1 MDITILFKACVKTVR
16 TTNKNLDLK
25 DTKTGILKLT
35 HKDANLKKAKDIL
48 KDISNLQQFFL
59 ENKFAYLN
67 VINYLS
73 TTKTMV
79 EADKEQID
87 TEAQKII
94 NLCTNNISVY
104 RADLL
109 KNVKSK
115 QLEEHYRNVL
125 SSLEAYLKSV
135 SKMYA
140 EAKAIRVKKVIET
153 HKLSKLETINVKR
166 EKSSDIIPKDDKK
179 QSAPEK
185 EVIVPPSPPPAEN
198 VEEELS
204 PEEIQMFESENEHL
218 YNELNSLSDEV
229 KHMESKVVHIAELQ
243 ELFTQKVLQQEKD
256 IERISTT
263 VSNTTDDMKLANEQ
277 IKQAI
282 QRNAGLRVWVL
293 FFLLVMSFSLLF
305 LDWYND

>member
-25 DTKTGILKLT
+25 DAKTGILKLT
-35 HKDANLKKAKDIL
+35 HKDVNLKKAKDIL

-73 TTKTMV
+73 TTKTMI
-79 EADKEQID
+79 EAEKEQID

-104 RADLL
+104 REELL
-109 KNVKSK
+109 RNIKSK
-115 QLEEHYRNVL
+115 QLEEHYTNVL
-125 SSLEAYLKSV
+125 TSLERTKSID
-135 SKMYA
+135 A
-140 EAKAIRVKKVIET
+140 
-153 HKLSKLETINVKR
+153 
-166 EKSSDIIPKDDKK
+166 IPKDDKK
-179 QSAPEK
+179 QAVPEK
-185 EVIVPPSPPPAEN
+185 EVILPPSPPPTEN
-198 VEEELS
+198 IEDQLS

-263 VSNTTDDMKLANEQ
+263 VANTTDDMKLANEQ

>member
-16 TTNKNLDLK
+16 TTNKNLDIKNQKTNILRLPRK
-25 DTKTGILKLT
+25 DPILLR
-35 HKDANLKKAKDIL
+35 AKEIVR
-48 KDISNLQQFFL
+48 DISSLQQFFL

-67 VINYLS
+67 VVNYLS

-87 TEAQKII
+87 IEAQKII
-94 NLCTNNISVY
+94 NLCTSKIGEYKKELLANI
-104 RADLL
+104 
-109 KNVKSK
+109 KSK
-115 QLEEHYRNVL
+115 QLQEHYRNVL
-125 SSLEAYLKSV
+125 DSLDAYLKSV
-135 SKMYA
+135 SKMYT

-153 HKLSKLETINVKR
+153 HKLSKLENVPIQKQKVADANVN
-166 EKSSDIIPKDDKK
+166 EDKL
-179 QSAPEK
+179 QK
-185 EVIVPPSPPPAEN
+185 ENEIVLPSIPSPVEN
-198 VEEELS
+198 FEEELS
-204 PEEIQMFESENEHL
+204 PEEMQLFESENEHL

-243 ELFTQKVLQQEKD
+243 ELFTQKVMQQEKD
-256 IERISTT
+256 IDRISTT
-263 VSNTTDDMKLANEQ
+263 VASTTDDMKLANEQ

>member
-16 TTNKNLDLK
+16 TTNKNLDIKNQKTNILRLPRK
-25 DTKTGILKLT
+25 DPILLR
-35 HKDANLKKAKDIL
+35 AKEIVR
-48 KDISNLQQFFL
+48 DISSLQQFFL

-67 VINYLS
+67 VVNYLS

-87 TEAQKII
+87 IEAQKII
-94 NLCTNNISVY
+94 NLCTSKIGEYKKELLANI
-104 RADLL
+104 
-109 KNVKSK
+109 KSK
-115 QLEEHYRNVL
+115 QLQEHYRNVL
-125 SSLEAYLKSV
+125 DSLDAYLKSV
-135 SKMYA
+135 SKMYT

-153 HKLSKLETINVKR
+153 HKLSKLENVPVQKQKVADANVN
-166 EKSSDIIPKDDKK
+166 EDKL
-179 QSAPEK
+179 QK
-185 EVIVPPSPPPAEN
+185 ENEIVLPSIPSPVEN
-198 VEEELS
+198 FEEELS
-204 PEEIQMFESENEHL
+204 PEEMQLFESENEHL

-243 ELFTQKVLQQEKD
+243 ELFTQKVMQQEKD
-256 IERISTT
+256 IDRISTT
-263 VSNTTDDMKLANEQ
+263 VASTTDDMKLANEQ

>member
-25 DTKTGILKLT
+25 DAKTGILKLT
-35 HKDANLKKAKDIL
+35 HKDVNLKKAKDIL

-73 TTKTMV
+73 TTKTMI
-79 EADKEQID
+79 EAEKEQID

-104 RADLL
+104 REELL
-109 KNVKSK
+109 RNIKSK
-115 QLEEHYRNVL
+115 QLEEHYTNVL
-125 SSLEAYLKSV
+125 TSLERYLKSV

-166 EKSSDIIPKDDKK
+166 TKSIDAIPKDDKK
-179 QSAPEK
+179 PAVPEK
-185 EVIVPPSPPPAEN
+185 EVILPPSPPPTEN
-198 VEEELS
+198 IEDQLS

-263 VSNTTDDMKLANEQ
+263 VANTTDDMKLANEQ